1 MESQKKIRG
10 AVVSSSVVSVHEVN
24 LKVHERVIHSEGE
37 SLINRMNDDALIHII
52 GFLSIKD
59 MARTSVLSRRWRYLW
74 RRSLIPPLN
83 SKENGLGG
91 GLGYT
96 FDLDKTSSIDFCL
109 EGLLMRQVGVGGEDS
124 IKVLTSSEL
133 QVESFDFEGLPWDKP
148 LSSIDEM

>member
-24 LKVHERVIHSEGE
+24 LEVHERVIHSEGE

-83 SKENGLGG
+83 SKE
-91 GLGYT
+91 
-96 FDLDKTSSIDFCL
+96 
-109 EGLLMRQVGVGGEDS
+109 VS
-124 IKVLTSSEL
+124 IKNQTTVNL
-133 QVESFDFEGLPWDKP
+133 
-148 LSSIDEM
+148 EMML